1 MFCKSSTVLAP
12 IEAEDTAAGILNF
25 KNGALGIVEASTA
38 CRPTNLEGSISIMG
52 TKGTVIIGG
61 FSADKILEWR
71 FVNSKKNDEKTLIN
85 SKKIKNLYAYSHIKF
100 YKFVSEVLKSKR
112 KKNFLSAKEAIK
124 SLKIVTALVKSS
136 NTGKNVNLDGNLY
149 KSKLGKK

>member
-1 MFCKSSTVLAP
+1 MFFFLTWA
-12 IEAEDTAAGILNF
+12 
-25 KNGALGIVEASTA
+25 
-38 CRPTNLEGSISIMG
+38 NLQ
-52 TKGTVIIGG
+52 
-61 FSADKILEWR
+61 
-71 FVNSKKNDEKTLIN
+71 
-85 SKKIKNLYAYSHIKF
+85 
-100 YKFVSEVLKSKR
+100 